1 MSRRC
6 RGAVR
11 VPLLLATMVLLCL
24 GMFVPE
30 ASAQPE
36 EATPIGG
43 DTDQPGGVTTNDDGD
58 VHSLAEVSAEFISN
72 DFFAFPGTTY
82 APVYFT
88 ISGGNLGI
96 TYPFA
101 VRWGDLPEGIA
112 YAGKDSVPPHCP
124 SSPVTGGLNG
134 TYDLS
139 SGITSCQVTVEFS
152 VAETVPPGTSFSLS
166 VEVATG
172 TTVSTATFT
181 VTGPTF
187 AFDQTTYTGKVGT
200 PIEGQFTVT
209 TPAGI
214 PASASVSLGTPF
226 TSLPLSY
233 VSDQAT
239 GNTTCDVTHDT
250 SLIYITANATG
261 AGTCTVSFTVG
272 TDSGPT
278 SDPSVVVWANY
289 SGTVEGMTISQI
301 VIEDPVLTAVFGSP
315 TYSAKPGGETT
326 ATLTMTT
333 DAPIAGNAYQVFNPY
348 PTLFEYSDPTISGT
362 GGVDCGTP
370 ELTDGTIQGSFTAT
384 SVSGVASCTLT
395 FTIRALIN
403 ADTQYPGD
411 YPISAF
417 VAGTLPGPSATFSI
431 LAPEA
436 ATAVFDQLTYRAA
449 PGESTRANL
458 TITVPDVQFGGTV
471 IIQNLA
477 PDVFTFDNTTVTGE
491 TGGVTCDLD
500 VPALDTYAVLHA
512 EHGPGACT
520 ISFDIFAEPTAT
532 HGEDGDIAVVLLF
545 QRIDPA
551 ATAAFVVDDPLL
563 IGDYSFHIQP
573 GTGFNGDLASAVL
586 GGNPPYTFTLVSGP
600 TQGELELNDDGRFFY
615 IANQDATGTDSFTYM
630 VTDANGVDVTSTA
643 QGEGTVGIIFDPV
656 APSPTVIAPT
666 ATERPILPGR
676 TPTPTPTATIGTS
689 GGDTTGGGVTQ
700 LPSTGTMQDS
710 STSGSGLWILLAMGV
725 LLLAGA
731 VITRRRR
738 NAS

>member
-11 VPLLLATMVLLCL
+11 VPLLLAIMALLCL

-43 DTDQPGGVTTNDDGD
+43 DPAQSGDVSTSDD

-124 SSPVTGGLNG
+124 SSPVTDGLNG

-152 VAETVPPGTSFSLS
+152 VAATVPPGTSFSLS

-187 AFDQTTYTGKVGT
+187 AFDQAIYTGKVGT

-250 SLIYITANATG
+250 SFIYITTNATG

-278 SDPSVVVWANY
+278 SDPAVLIRANY
-289 SGTVEGMTISQI
+289 GYGSVSDTITSQI

-370 ELTDGTIQGSFTAT
+370 ALTGGMIQGSFTAT

-436 ATAVFDQLTYRAA
+436 ATAVFDQSSYSAA
-449 PGESTRANL
+449 PGESTTASL
-458 TITVPDVQFGGTV
+458 TISVPAIQYGGAV
-471 IIQNLA
+471 IIRNLA
-477 PDVFTFDNTTVTGE
+477 PGVMAYDNVSVTTE

-500 VPALDTYAVLHA
+500 TLDTDISASVLA
-512 EHGPGACT
+512 ISGPGSCT
-520 ISFDIFAEPTAT
+520 ITFDIIADPTAIN
-532 HGEDGDIAVVLLF
+532 GSDGDIEAVLLF
-545 QRIDPA
+545 QGTDPA
-551 ATAAFVVDDPLL
+551 ASAGFVVDDPLT
-563 IGDYSFHIQP
+563 INAFSFHIQP

-586 GGNPPYTFTLVSGP
+586 GGNPPYTFILVTGPAYGTL
-600 TQGELELNDDGRFFY
+600 EFNEDGTFLY

-656 APSPTVIAPT
+656 APSPTMIAPT
-666 ATERPILPGR
+666 ATERPVLPGR